1 MHQQNLLRAGISP
14 SFHAASLIVGMAV
27 FVGACAPESDV
38 ADEKTGRNQ
47 VSQRTAPPEANAAR
61 RTANELLTGK
71 AAMGDW
77 TTDAP
82 GVRRKLTPADMPAP
96 HATDS
101 VSNKPDEISQP
112 QGAMPRVPTG
122 FHVDKFADSLKNP
135 RMIRTAPNGDLFVAE
150 SEADQIR
157 LLRDANGDGTPEI
170 RDVFASGLDQPFGIA
185 FYPVGANPNY
195 VYVANTGSVVRFPYQ
210 NGDTTARGKSETI
223 VPGVSEGGLLEGG
236 GHWTRDI
243 VFSKDGSKLYVSV
256 GSRGNISDDRSEAR
270 RARIFEYTPEGEDE
284 RVYAYGIRNPVGLA
298 IHPMTGELWASVN
311 ERDWLGD
318 DLVPDYVT
326 RVREGGFYGWPW
338 YYIGANQDPNYPGKR
353 PELKDQAIVPDVLI
367 QSHSASLGMA
377 FYTGGQFPPEYRNVA
392 FAAQH
397 GSWNRSRRTGYK
409 VIYLPM
415 QDGRATGE
423 YVDFMTGFVTP
434 EGEVWGRPVAV
445 AVGRDGALFVSD
457 DGGNVIWRV
466 SYPGGKGSAG
476 MQQP

>member
-1 MHQQNLLRAGISP
+1 MHQQNPLRAGISA
-14 SFHAASLIVGMAV
+14 SFHTAGLIVGMAV
-27 FVGACAPESDV
+27 LVGACAPESDV

-71 AAMGDW
+71 AATGDW

-112 QGAMPRVPTG
+112 QGAMPRVPAG
-122 FHVDKFADSLKNP
+122 FHVDKFADSLKYP

-150 SEADQIR
+150 SGADRIR

-210 NGDTTARGKSETI
+210 NGDTTARGKNETI
-223 VPGVSEGGLLEGG
+223 VPGVSGGGLLEGG

-256 GSRGNISDDRSEAR
+256 GSRGNISDDQSEAR

-377 FYTGGQFPPEYRNVA
+377 FYTGDQFPPEYRNVA

-434 EGEVWGRPVAV
+434 ESEVWGRPVAV